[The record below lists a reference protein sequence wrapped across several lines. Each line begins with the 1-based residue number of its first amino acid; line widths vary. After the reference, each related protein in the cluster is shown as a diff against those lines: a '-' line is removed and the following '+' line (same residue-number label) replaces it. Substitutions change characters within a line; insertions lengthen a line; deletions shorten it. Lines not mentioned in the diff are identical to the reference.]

1 MNWFLKNR
9 LRLPGTGKGVTLCYA
24 ARVGDLAALNRSDL
38 STFQRNDGNGF
49 AVQRDEFNFVRPP
62 VTVDMH
68 DGADVS
74 RGELVARQV
83 GRKHYPVMF
92 LYRGHVRIQARR
104 WSRRSLHFLSQDI
117 AQV

>member
-38 STFQRNDGNGF
+38 STLQRNDGNGF

-74 RGELVARQV
+74 RGELVARKSAV
-83 GRKHYPVMF
+83 STTRSCSLIVVMSS
-92 LYRGHVRIQARR
+92 LYRIH
-104 WSRRSLHFLSQDI
+104 
-117 AQV
+117 AQR